1 MMFPSLHHYYGF
13 IRPHRPG
20 SFQWVPKFLTRPF
33 FGIVPPISRLSQ
45 LQNACT
51 PSYLYPAEGLNSAVT
66 AGGVRLDVV
75 LGSVQDPAAVFDFK
89 TGMAQLT
96 PSRVQQIKQH
106 LPPQSVNIPI
116 YDIWP

>member
-1 MMFPSLHHYYGF
+1 MAKS
-13 IRPHRPG
+13 IC
-20 SFQWVPKFLTRPF
+20 SFCRAIFGERSGVLTE
-33 FGIVPPISRLSQ
+33 V
-45 LQNACT
+45 
-51 PSYLYPAEGLNSAVT
+51 SYLSGEKAVYGT
-66 AGGVRLDVV
+66 SGGVRLDVV

-96 PSRVQQIKQH
+96 PSRVEQIKQH